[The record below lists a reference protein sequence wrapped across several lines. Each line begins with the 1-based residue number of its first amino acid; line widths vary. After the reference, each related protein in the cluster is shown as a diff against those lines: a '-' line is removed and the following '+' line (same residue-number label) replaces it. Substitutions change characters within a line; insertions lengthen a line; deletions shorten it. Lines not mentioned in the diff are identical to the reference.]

1 MDRTIA
7 IFGAGGKMGCRITD
21 NRSPAGVSITAHSD
35 AVRQADAAVRAL
47 PDALIG
53 TGEPDV
59 VPAMVICLDPA
70 APHGGELPDRSDI
83 SSFNTHP
90 CHPPEIHGEI
100 EHEAHKAKQRIV
112 CALMQGPESGYAIG
126 EAVARERFAPVMNAC
141 RVTVEQMA
149 TLEPALSETVREF
162 ILGHSNLNIGVLF
175 GYIGSPFS
183 NGALMAID
191 RGKKELFQP
200 DWRGIF
206 EPEKVMAEIKAIT
219 KGTSVAQR
227 N

>member
-7 IFGAGGKMGCRITD
+7 IFGAGRNMGCRITD
-21 NRSPAGVSITAHSD
+21 NCSPAGVSVTAHSD

-53 TGEPDV
+53 TVEPDV

-70 APHGGELPDRSDI
+70 APHGGERPDRSDTSHFI
-83 SSFNTHP
+83 THP
-90 CHPPEIHGEI
+90 CHPPVIHGET

-126 EAVARERFAPVMNAC
+126 EAIARERFAPVMNAC

-162 ILGHSNLNIGVLF
+162 ILGRSNLNIGVLF
-175 GYIGSPFS
+175 GYEVSPFS
-183 NGALMAID
+183 DGALMAID
-191 RGKKELFQP
+191 RGKKKLCQP
-200 DWRGIF
+200 SWCSVF
-206 EPEKVMAEIKAIT
+206 EPEMVMAEIKAIP